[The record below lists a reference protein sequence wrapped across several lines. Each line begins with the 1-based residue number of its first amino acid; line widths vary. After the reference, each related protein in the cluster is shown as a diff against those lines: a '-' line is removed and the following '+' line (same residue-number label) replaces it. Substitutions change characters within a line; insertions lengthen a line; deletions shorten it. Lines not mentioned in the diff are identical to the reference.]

1 MKTILSSS
9 ILKSPTAGRMR
20 PRQMEEGH
28 RDDPRRGRGAGWADG
43 AAHGGFSAG
52 LRVRGTGSTLAKAA
66 SGRACSAERGKAP
79 GALGGGVFWQ
89 RSRGWGGA
97 QAFSGAGP
105 KAGAGVACA
114 ARARCGAALPWAPA
128 ARRRT
133 RGRGAAVDG
142 REGRR
147 RVTSW
152 ALTRCGPSW
161 GFA

>member
-9 ILKSPTAGRMR
+9 ILKSPAAGRMR

-28 RDDPRRGRGAGWADG
+28 RDHPRRGRGGCGGGG
-43 AAHGGFSAG
+43 AARGGFSPG
-52 LRVRGTGSTLAKAA
+52 LRVRGTGDSLTQAA
-66 SGRACSAERGKAP
+66 RGRACSAGRGKAP
-79 GALGGGVFWQ
+79 GAVGGGVVRQ

-97 QAFSGAGP
+97 QAFAGARL

-114 ARARCGAALPWAPA
+114 ARERCGAALPWAPA

-133 RGRGAAVDG
+133 GGRGAAVDG

-152 ALTRCGPSW
+152 AWPRCGPSW